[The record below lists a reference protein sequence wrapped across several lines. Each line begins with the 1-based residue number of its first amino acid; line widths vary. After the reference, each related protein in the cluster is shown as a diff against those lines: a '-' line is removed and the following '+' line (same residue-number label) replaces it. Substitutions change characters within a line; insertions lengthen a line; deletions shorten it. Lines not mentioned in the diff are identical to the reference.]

1 MEIEI
6 NKIKYPLFFNMTAI
20 ENVMQAEGME
30 DFSSFGENK
39 DLVKS
44 LKFSRDCAFFGLK
57 AGCKKNK
64 INLPFASSEDLGDEI
79 ESFEDLNP
87 AVEAFTKAV
96 GDFFQTK
103 SQN

>member
-1 MEIEI
+1 
-6 NKIKYPLFFNMTAI
+6 MTAI
-20 ENVMQAEGME
+20 ENVMQAAGMQ

-64 INLPFASSEDLGDEI
+64 INLPYATSEELGDEI

>member
-20 ENVMQAEGME
+20 ENVMQAAGMQ

-64 INLPFASSEDLGDEI
+64 IEMPFTSSEELGDEI

>member
-20 ENVMQAEGME
+20 ENVMQAAGME

-44 LKFSRDCAFFGLK
+44 LKFSRDCAFYGLR

-64 INLPFASSEDLGDEI
+64 INFPFATSEELGDEI
-79 ESFEDLNP
+79 ESFENLNP

-96 GDFFQTK
+96 GDFFQVK
-103 SQN
+103 SQE

>member
-20 ENVMQAEGME
+20 ENVMQAAGME

-39 DLVKS
+39 DVVKS
-44 LKFSRDCAFFGLK
+44 LKFSRDCAFFGLR

-64 INLPFASSEDLGDEI
+64 INLPFATSEDLGDEI

>member
-1 MEIEI
+1 
-6 NKIKYPLFFNMTAI
+6 MTAI
-20 ENVMQAEGME
+20 ENVMQAAEME

-44 LKFSRDCAFFGLK
+44 LKFSRDCAFYGLR
-57 AGCKKNK
+57 AGCKRNK
-64 INLPFASSEDLGDEI
+64 INLPYSTSEELGDEI